1 MNNFWIPIDKKYIDD
16 NLDTLMGYLRSNDCD
31 PAMKKKTIK
40 ALQERTEDIL
50 NEDLSHPL
58 GTSTVISG
66 EELVKRIR
74 IVSYCILAED
84 KPNIKLIVFLAHL
97 LETSPQTASKQK
109 KDLTLFVTSLIAGA
123 SIDKLGF
130 SWNDVPNILLGIS
143 VFASKLLNTKITKT
157 MKQGHFEKKGC
168 LSVSGGTVSLAALN
182 KSDFDKKRN
191 SENLSTL
198 FDLYNLKVMVP
209 EEELPDNLD
218 QFKSYLEPIH
228 NFMVDQDNV
237 KPSPIV
243 LVEKQKTYKTD
254 DTVTVRLLN
263 VLNGYM
269 NSVSVDPG
277 YETIKGSFYYKD
289 NYVPGY
295 LLSMMGSRA
304 KILLEQ
310 GATIYVRVT
319 KQNHPVTP
327 FLVNRY
333 FEDFYYDSAENFMED
348 ETICLAKAINHN
360 GLGNSWLTEQGFTVY
375 IKDKKFQDKTGSFAN
390 IKITDVDYDELTI
403 YGEIV
408 DDQITYTESEDIK
421 FETSA
426 RWFMLDEFLLSGE
439 KPEPIRTQD
448 SPTFII
454 SPVVI
459 NLLSRMIF
467 DLSKE
472 TKGSLEIFKH
482 LVLSRMLSFLIEEK
496 SSSVYLKFQMDYLK
510 TIVAFANNPNF
521 TIPEISV
528 PDEFMSRDEI
538 VRKIFILNELKR
550 YDTYIKSPEAD
561 LSILTKEPT
570 KFGNIRNLV
579 EASNL
584 LNGVI
589 PDTALDP
596 IKHLLSYSLGV
607 EDEYTSIISEKTDY
621 GAELTGREF
630 KSSIVYPP
638 NNNMKPD
645 LKTQLFNIMKPVI
658 GMLNSDKGGDIY
670 IGVNDTTQ
678 KAIPGQIAQDM
689 DYLLKNKLITEATM
703 DKYRLY
709 LKYRIDEAFKE
720 ESGNAKGSDI
730 TAGRV
735 DLIPEQSREGVDVL
749 HISVKPYEY
758 DIVAFNPEFY
768 PNAKHTFLRTSA
780 STIIMN
786 DEKKIQIRDRKSRI
800 GGSGI
805 NIIHKL
811 EQAKRDGVQVILK
824 DYQSKNSTKDRLVE
838 AYIILV
844 NQDVLICYELEKKEN
859 RVFKISRIGDIEVTS
874 TKWKNQLK
882 YRQEPKFD
890 IFGMMDSENDPPI
903 HIKLKLKNYAKTLLI
918 EEYPR
923 AKRLLDKHTWSIDK
937 LYLAPDRKET
947 WILDIQVYMIEGVG
961 RFYLGLA
968 PFIEILEGNKL
979 KEYVEKYVKENFISS
994 KEPNNE

>member
-16 NLDTLMGYLRSNDCD
+16 NLDSLMGYLRSNDCD
-31 PAMKKKTIK
+31 PAMRKKSVK
-40 ALQERTEDIL
+40 ALLERS
-50 NEDLSHPL
+50 EDLLKEELDRPL
-58 GTSTVISG
+58 SASCILTG
-66 EELVKRIR
+66 EELVCRIR
-74 IVSYCILAED
+74 IASYCILADD
-84 KPNIKLIVFLAHL
+84 KPNIRLTAFLAHL
-97 LETSPQTASKQK
+97 LETATQTTAKQK
-109 KDLTLFVTSLIAGA
+109 KDLVLFVISLIAGA
-123 SIDKLGF
+123 SIDRLGF
-130 SWNDVPNILLGIS
+130 SWNDVPTTPLGIS
-143 VFASKLLNTKITKT
+143 VFASKLLNTKMTKT

-168 LSVSGGTVSLAALN
+168 LSVSGGTVSLSALN
-182 KSDFDKKRN
+182 KSDFDKKRH

-198 FDLYNLKVMVP
+198 FDLYNLKVMVA

-228 NFMVDQDNV
+228 NFLVDQGNV
-237 KPSPIV
+237 KSSPVV
-243 LVEKQKTYKTD
+243 LVETLKSYKTD
-254 DTVTVRLLN
+254 DAVTVRLLN
-263 VLNGYM
+263 VQSGYM

-304 KILLEQ
+304 KNLLEQ
-310 GATIYVRVT
+310 GETIYVRVT

-327 FLVNRY
+327 FLVNQD
-333 FEDFYYDSAENFMED
+333 FEEFYYDSAENFMED
-348 ETICLAKAINHN
+348 ETVCLAKAISSN
-360 GLGNSWLTEQGFTVY
+360 GLANMWLTEQGFTVY
-375 IKDKKFQDKTGSFAN
+375 ISDNKFEDKTGSFAN
-390 IKITDVDYDELTI
+390 IKITDVDFDERTI

-408 DDQITYTESEDIK
+408 DDQVTYTESEEVK

-426 RWFMLDEFLLSGE
+426 RWFMLDQFLLSEE
-439 KPEPIRTQD
+439 KPEAIEAQD
-448 SPTFII
+448 SPTFAI

-459 NLLSRMIF
+459 NLLSRMLF

-472 TKGSLEIFKH
+472 TKGSLETFKH
-482 LVLSRMLSFLIEEK
+482 LVLSRMLSVLIEEK
-496 SSSVYLKFQMDYLK
+496 CSSDYLKFQMDYLK
-510 TIVAFANNPNF
+510 TIVAFANNPNY

-528 PDEFMSRDEI
+528 PDELKTRDEI
-538 VRKIFILNELKR
+538 VRKIFTLNDLKR
-550 YDTYIKSPEAD
+550 YDTYIKAPEAD
-561 LSILTKEPT
+561 LSVLSAEPSRY
-570 KFGNIRNLV
+570 GNIRSLV

-596 IKHLLSYSLGV
+596 IKHLLAYNLGV
-607 EDEYTSIISEKTDY
+607 EDEYTSIIAEKTDY

-658 GMLNSDKGGDIY
+658 GLLNSDKGGDIY

-689 DYLLKNKLITEATM
+689 DYLLKNKLIAEASM

-758 DIVAFNPEFY
+758 DIVVFNPEFY
-768 PNAKHTFLRTSA
+768 PSAKQTYLRTSA

-838 AYIILV
+838 AYIILAS
-844 NQDVLICYELEKKEN
+844 QDVLICYELEKKEN
-859 RVFKISRIGDIEVTS
+859 RVFKISRIGDIEVTC

-890 IFGMMDSENDPPI
+890 IFGMMDSENVPPI
-903 HIKLKLKNYAKTLLI
+903 HIVLKLKNYAKTLLI

-923 AKRLLDKHTWSIDK
+923 AKRLLDKHAWSNDK

-968 PFIEILEGNKL
+968 AFIEILEGDML
-979 KEYVEKYVKENFISS
+979 KEYVGNYLKENFGL
-994 KEPNNE
+994 NH